1 MKFGDVILMA
11 FNSHPARSRRVGN
24 VTTDE
29 NWTVRELIPGPT
41 AKRWA
46 RCGLLAAAV
55 CGFGMAGALVCALT
69 IVARTERLDPLTIT
83 FLALAGAGLLAASAF
98 LWLSDRK
105 QKAEVAA
112 GYTTVAQGNN
122 DVERLHS
129 PTGVVM
135 RAAGEPNLTKAQWEA
150 AIAKVRSYRATGQ
163 RSPAALDSTQPASLT
178 QVTLG
183 PRRGRR

>member
-1 MKFGDVILMA
+1 
-11 FNSHPARSRRVGN
+11 
-24 VTTDE
+24 
-29 NWTVRELIPGPT
+29 
-41 AKRWA
+41 
-46 RCGLLAAAV
+46 
-55 CGFGMAGALVCALT
+55 MAGALVCALS

-105 QKAEVAA
+105 QKAEVGA
-112 GYTTVAQGNN
+112 GYTTLAQGNN

-150 AIAKVRSYRATGQ
+150 AIAKVRSYRAAGQ
-163 RSPAALDSTQPASLT
+163 RSPAGLDSTQPAPHSDSAVSAQGKAST
-178 QVTLG
+178 ALG
-183 PRRGRR
+183 VVGDASGAAHVGGSRG